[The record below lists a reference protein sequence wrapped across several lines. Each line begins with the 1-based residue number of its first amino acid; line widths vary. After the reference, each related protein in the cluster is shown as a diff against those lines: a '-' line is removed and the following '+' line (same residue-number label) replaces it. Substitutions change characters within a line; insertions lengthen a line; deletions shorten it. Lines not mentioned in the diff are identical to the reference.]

1 MEDYNKQAKDFMA
14 KAKAIMAVKL
24 LGHYPYFDDD
34 KESRDIYEITL
45 TRGNK
50 TYIFKFGQSFNRSN
64 NPNWQPPI
72 RKGMTMYDMEKAK
85 LAHKKMIQAPTE
97 YDVLASITK
106 YGPGTF
112 KDFCDEFGYDTD
124 SRKAEKTYF
133 AVQDEYEN
141 INKLFSDVIE
151 DLQEIT

>member
-14 KAKAIMAVKL
+14 KAKATMEVKL

-34 KESRDIYEITL
+34 KESRDVYQITL
-45 TRGNK
+45 TRGDK
-50 TYIFKFGQSFNRSN
+50 TYTFKFGQSIARSK
-64 NPNWQPPI
+64 NPNFKPI
-72 RKGMTMYDMEKAK
+72 DDTIIERMKENRRVKP
-85 LAHKKMIQAPTE
+85 PTE
-97 YDVLASITK
+97 YDVLAGITK
-106 YGPGTF
+106 HEVGTF
-112 KDFCDEFGYDTD
+112 QNFCNDFGYDTD

-151 DLQEIT
+151 DLQEIS